1 MYIQCTFI
9 ENAFNSWL
17 LPSSSWPQPSSSH
30 SHRNWAEWLSIHV
43 YSISIAFQ
51 VVFRFKTLC
60 HRKYTSCNE
69 MKISTRVLWT
79 YNKKV
84 IYVILK
90 LFLPNAETQNING
103 KMTKFHSSEPVEEI
117 QNYIWPQSL
126 WHRLVVSF
134 RIKSVRSSAR
144 FKRHSSI

>member
-1 MYIQCTFI
+1 MYLHWKCIQFMVATVVIMATAVVITFTSQQSRM
-9 ENAFNSWL
+9 AFISCL
-17 LPSSSWPQPSSSH
+17 FHFDCVSSGFS
-30 SHRNWAEWLSIHV
+30 L
-43 YSISIAFQ
+43 F
-51 VVFRFKTLC
+51 
-60 HRKYTSCNE
+60 HRKYTSYNE

-79 YNKKV
+79 HNKKV

-90 LFLPNAETQNING
+90 LFLPGAETQNING

-134 RIKSVRSSAR
+134 QIESVRSSAR
-144 FKRHSSI
+144 FKRHNSI